1 MDTNTGE
8 PRGCCF
14 CGFALSATG
23 APRSPPLHP
32 CPRRPRRPA
41 RLSSPPH
48 RRRPARPLTSCIIF
62 LRCRAAMFPP
72 HHLSTRVSDAGARLA
87 GRTQRSAAPSGRHSH
102 HIAAIRHFTSSPPW
116 QRMRQTPILF
126 NHGSSST
133 NLSSTRFTS
142 PSTLQASPC
151 RGQGLGYADGASRIR
166 RMLGEKHCPPVRPSS
181 YPLLVLS
188 PFTS

>member
-87 GRTQRSAAPSGRHSH
+87 GRTQRSAAPSGRHSLTPLECARH
-102 HIAAIRHFTSSPPW
+102 QFYSTMDHQAPIYLLLVSLLLQRFRRHRAGDKASATLTEQAAAAGCLEKNTVRPCDPPCS
-116 QRMRQTPILF
+116 LC
-126 NHGSSST
+126 
-133 NLSSTRFTS
+133 LS
-142 PSTLQASPC
+142 
-151 RGQGLGYADGASRIR
+151 
-166 RMLGEKHCPPVRPSS
+166 CPPLRPNADR
-181 YPLLVLS
+181 P
-188 PFTS
+188 TTD